1 MFGVLHEENFEMN
14 FDSVMENNYEESTIM
29 NKISQLFEKIADIL
43 YSIKIIKE
51 KEEVFQDRII
61 RLEKKVEDLESMIK
75 DCCIV
80 ISD

>member
-43 YSIKIIKE
+43 YSIRIIKE